1 VRGTVFDWD
10 GTLVDIDEREFYCI
24 NQALTEHGTSGI
36 SQEFYVQN
44 YYQRPF
50 EVGSGPRMVIETAL
64 EQDMGRADR
73 VYESYKRL
81 FASTVDRV
89 RLHEGAL
96 QLLKLLNGE
105 GLKVGIAT
113 MRFTRSVV
121 ASEIKVLGVDS
132 WTNIFLTR
140 EDLGFDKRLGSL
152 DETVDQRARL
162 VTKVLAKLDVSIAES
177 FLVGDSWWDVR
188 AGKKLGMKTVLVKTG
203 FSHYNDF
210 SGENPDLLVGS
221 LPELE
226 ARIRS
231 GELDDS

>member
-1 VRGTVFDWD
+1 MKGAVFDWD
-10 GTLVDIDEREFYCI
+10 GTLVDIDQREFYCI
-24 NQALTEHGTSGI
+24 NEALVEHGTRRI
-36 SQEFYVQN
+36 SWEFYVQN
-44 YYQRPF
+44 FYRRPF
-50 EVGSGPRMVIETAL
+50 ELGTGPRMVIETAL
-64 EQDMGRADR
+64 EQDTAKVDR
-73 VYESYKRL
+73 VYETYIKL
-81 FASTVDRV
+81 FAATVDRV

-121 ASEIKVLGVDS
+121 ASELKVLGVDS
-132 WTNIFLTR
+132 WASIFLTR
-140 EDLGFDKRLGSL
+140 QDLGFDRRLGSL
-152 DETVDQRARL
+152 EETVDQRARL
-162 VTKVLAKLDVSIAES
+162 VTRVLTKLDLSVAES
-177 FLVGDSWWDVR
+177 FLVGDSWWDIR

-210 SGENPDLLVGS
+210 SSEKPDLLVGS

-231 GELDDS
+231 GDLDDS

>member
-1 VRGTVFDWD
+1 VKGAVFDWD
-10 GTLVDIDEREFYCI
+10 GTLVDIDQREFHCI
-24 NQALTEHGTSGI
+24 NKALAEHGEGEV
-36 SQEFYVQN
+36 SQEFYVHN

-50 EVGSGPRMVIETAL
+50 EVGSGPRLVIETAL
-64 EQDMGRADR
+64 AQNTGRADR
-73 VYESYKRL
+73 VYETYRRL
-81 FASTVDRV
+81 FAATVDRV

-113 MRFTRSVV
+113 MRFTRSVL
-121 ASEIKVLGVDS
+121 ASEIQVLGVDS
-132 WTNIFLTR
+132 WTNTFLTR
-140 EDLGFDKRLGSL
+140 EDLGFDRRLGSL
-152 DETVDQRARL
+152 EETVDQRARL
-162 VTKVLAKLDVSIAES
+162 VTRVLAKLGVSVAES

-210 SGENPDLLVGS
+210 SSERPDLLVRS

-226 ARIRS
+226 ARIRG
-231 GELDDS
+231 GEMNDS